1 MKSDGPPVRVIREA
15 QRLLT
20 VLGYQPGP
28 ADGVWGGRTLEAWR
42 AFLRDAGQPPADTLT
57 PEALRALRSVGQRQ
71 GAGSAQAARPT
82 PPVRRQV
89 RPDGL
94 HRAVQAGSLSG
105 LQAALAAGVDVNA
118 RDARGWTALMHAVN
132 KGYTLLVPPLLAAQA
147 DLNVRAADGAT
158 ALFMAVLHG
167 YTETVEALLKAGA
180 DHSIPGPRGRTVLE
194 VVKMQEHPELTT
206 LLEQAKQAA
215 LARSNT
221 EVEIG
226 RVFLDCPTCPQMV
239 VVPAGIYRMGSTE
252 SDSEKPQHEVM
263 IAKPLAVGVY
273 EGTRREFGRFVQ
285 ETGYAM
291 GNSCHTYEG
300 RKWELRSGRGWQNPG
315 FSQTDLD
322 PMVCV
327 NWYDA
332 QAYASWLSRETG
344 HFYRL
349 LSEAEWEYVTRAGTT
364 TKYWWGNEIGRNRAN
379 CDGCGSQWDDKQ
391 TAPVGSFQP
400 NRFGLYDVH
409 GNVWEWVQDCWN
421 GNYNDAPSD
430 GRAWSTGDCSQR
442 VLRGGSW
449 LSEPRFLRSAD
460 RSRGTTD
467 ERDSDFGFRIARSLP

>member
-1 MKSDGPPVRVIREA
+1 
-15 QRLLT
+15 
-20 VLGYQPGP
+20 
-28 ADGVWGGRTLEAWR
+28 
-42 AFLRDAGQPPADTLT
+42 
-57 PEALRALRSVGQRQ
+57 
-71 GAGSAQAARPT
+71 
-82 PPVRRQV
+82 
-89 RPDGL
+89 
-94 HRAVQAGSLSG
+94 
-105 LQAALAAGVDVNA
+105 
-118 RDARGWTALMHAVN
+118 
-132 KGYTLLVPPLLAAQA
+132 
-147 DLNVRAADGAT
+147 
-158 ALFMAVLHG
+158 
-167 YTETVEALLKAGA
+167 
-180 DHSIPGPRGRTVLE
+180 
-194 VVKMQEHPELTT
+194 
-206 LLEQAKQAA
+206 
-215 LARSNT
+215 
-221 EVEIG
+221 
-226 RVFLDCPTCPQMV
+226 MV

-421 GNYNDAPSD
+421 RNDYTGDAPSD
-430 GRAWSTGDCSQR
+430 GQGRGQQGIAVSVSCAAAPGSTF
-442 VLRGGSW
+442 RGS
-449 LSEPRFLRSAD
+449 SA
-460 RSRGTTD
+460 RPTASRGTTG